1 MDNARW
7 LNGICSWGIAI
18 ILALFLC
25 IEVSPLRGEDCDNC
39 TVGNVSPDKPFM
51 GNIDAADCMLGNGR
65 NYDIIEYVQETDG
78 LVTIATSSAC
88 DTFME
93 LMDSACGGIANN
105 TNCPNSGELGLE
117 SPVNSCITRFLAAGT
132 YFICIFPN
140 SGPNECADY
149 TLTVSEV
156 EAADAPEN
164 DICLDAEELV
174 LEEGINANGQRAM
187 IANVTGD
194 TTFAA
199 EDAENQACG
208 TSTAPGVWYMV
219 FGTGDSMTA
228 NTCAG
233 SLYDTRLSVFNGGV
247 DGDCEN
253 LVCTV
258 ENDDACPGF
267 LSIVTWN
274 SELDAIYFIL
284 VHGFAANSGVYSL
297 EVTSVMP
304 PPPDDQDNDGVSND
318 IDNCIDIANPG
329 QEDAD
334 GDGMGDVCDNQGND
348 LCDGAIAI
356 TLEKDTNAEGVALLT
371 ANLGGNTAVGATDDP
386 ENDFCGNS
394 DAPGVWFSLIG
405 NGQQMSAET
414 CGAGSLYDTRL
425 SLFSGECGSLTCV
438 ISNDDACTQPGQC
451 CLSRISWG
459 SEDGATYYLLV
470 HGFAASLGAFELDV
484 TAELPPP
491 ACEGNGAT
499 FDFED
504 GAQGFTERVLLGD
517 ASHWELSQ
525 RRSTCGTTSWHSGLP
540 AIGTSAA
547 VLISPEIDLRDATA
561 PQLQFNHFYNFT
573 DCNWTDIFP
582 DGGIVE
588 ARITTIVDDP
598 NTPEVDESEAWQ
610 LLQPEGGYPVQE
622 LNPPCPAGLGGGG
635 PAYSGDSGGFV
646 PAVFDLSTL
655 EGERIQFRFHVI
667 WDCGNCEIR
676 EGWYIDDVNVTGT
689 NEVPPGGSQLPSD
702 FNQDGGIDMSD
713 AISVFRFLF
722 LGRAEPDCPGGLD
735 FNDDNS
741 VDLSDGIGML
751 NWLFQG
757 GQSHALG
764 SDCVQ
769 IVDCPDVCN

>member
-1 MDNARW
+1 
-7 LNGICSWGIAI
+7 
-18 ILALFLC
+18 
-25 IEVSPLRGEDCDNC
+25 V
-39 TVGNVSPDKPFM
+39 

-140 SGPNECADY
+140 SGPNECAGY

-174 LEEGINANGQRAM
+174 LEEGINADGQRAM

-194 TTFAA
+194 TSFAS
-199 EDAENQACG
+199 EDVESQACG
-208 TSTAPGVWYMV
+208 ASTAPGVWYMV

-228 NTCAG
+228 NTCGG
-233 SLYDTRLSVFNGGV
+233 SLYDTRLSLFNGGV
-247 DGDCEN
+247 EGACEN
-253 LVCTV
+253 MVCTA
-258 ENDDACPGF
+258 ENDDTCG
-267 LSIVTWN
+267 LQSSVTWN
-274 SELDAIYFIL
+274 SELDVVYFIL

-297 EVTSVMP
+297 GVTSIMP
-304 PPPDDQDNDGVSND
+304 PPPDDQDNDGVGND
-318 IDNCIDIANPG
+318 IDNCIATSNPG
-329 QEDAD
+329 QEDFNDD
-334 GDGMGDVCDNQGND
+334 GIGDACDDND
-348 LCDGAIAI
+348 LCEAAVAI
-356 TLEKDTNAEGVALLT
+356 TLEKGANAQGFAVLT
-371 ANLGGNTAVGATDDP
+371 ANLGGNTAAGTVARTDDP
-386 ENDFCGNS
+386 ENDSCGDS
-394 DAPGVWFSLIG
+394 TAPGVWFSLIG

-414 CGAGSLYDTRL
+414 CGAGSRYDTRL

-438 ISNDDACTQPGQC
+438 TSNDDACTQPGQC

-470 HGFAASLGAFELDV
+470 HGFAASSGAFELDV

-491 ACEGNGAT
+491 PCEGNGAT

-504 GAQGFTERVLLGD
+504 GTPQGFTEQVLLGE
-517 ASHWELSQ
+517 ANHWEISQ

-540 AIGTSAA
+540 ALGTSTA
-547 VLISPEIDLRDATA
+547 VLISPEIDLRNATA
-561 PQLQFNHFYNFT
+561 PQLHFNHFYNFA
-573 DCNWTDIFP
+573 DCGWKDIFP

-588 ARITTIVDDP
+588 ARIADDP
-598 NTPEVDESEAWQ
+598 DTPEVDESQAWGI
-610 LLQPEGGYPVQE
+610 LQPEGGYPVQD
-622 LNPPCPAGLGGGG
+622 LNPPNPPCTANPGVGVGG

-655 EGERIQFRFHVI
+655 EGELIQFRFHVI

-702 FNQDGGIDMSD
+702 FNQDGRIDMSD
-713 AISVFRFLF
+713 AISVFGFLF
-722 LGRAEPDCPGGLD
+722 LGRAGPDCLGGLD

-757 GQSHALG
+757 GRSHALG

-769 IVDCPDVCN
+769 ILDCPDACN